1 MKGHGEKLSRKQEVA
16 IAALLTEPTMVA
28 AAQDAGVGEV
38 TLWRWLKQEGFTSA
52 YRAARRQAVENAIA
66 QLQVAS
72 GKAVETLVDCL
83 EAEGDSVRLR
93 AAVAIL
99 EQSSKGIEL
108 LDLEERLAALEAAR
122 PQASNGR
129 VNAWR

>member
-16 IAALLTEPTMVA
+16 IASLLTEPTIAA
-28 AAQDAGVGEV
+28 AAQKAGVGEV
-38 TLWRWLKQEGFTSA
+38 TLWRWLKQEGFTCA

-66 QLQVAS
+66 QLQAAS
-72 GKAVETLVDCL
+72 GKAVETLVGCL

-99 EQSSKGIEL
+99 DQSNKGMEL
-108 LDLEERLAALEAAR
+108 LDLEGRLSALEAAQS
-122 PQASNGR
+122 QASNRR
-129 VNAWR
+129 VKTWR